1 MVTVTGI
8 APGAS
13 GVADGEAHTDAADRT
28 RNGSLRVAA
37 VFSDHM
43 VLQRETPIAVFGT
56 APAGERVV
64 ASLTDAQGVTVA
76 QTMAVAQT
84 VAAVQT
90 PNGADTPAPEASWLA
105 ILPSLPAG
113 GPYTMR
119 VSHETDRVDFTD
131 VMIGE
136 VWLAGGQSNMELELH
151 TSEHGA
157 EAIAAATDPLLRFY
171 NTPKAGRVDEAA
183 ESASGWNPAVAP
195 QVAGMSAVAYHFG
208 TRLRAQLGADVAVG
222 IIDCYIGG
230 TSITSWMSR
239 ATLVGSDA
247 GRPYVERYEAA
258 VAGKTEEQM
267 RAEADRWQ
275 TVFDQWNNDVAAMKE
290 AHPGITQP
298 QIDAEIGPCPW
309 PPPVTPFSER
319 RVSAPYEA
327 MVRRVAPYI
336 LRGFLWYQGEEDEAQ
351 CESYRELLGLL
362 IEEWRTLWN
371 LAGYEEPEVGY
382 QTDAAARALP
392 FIVVQL
398 PQWIDGQMAARGED
412 PLHWPVIRAAQLDAS
427 ETLDDVLL
435 VCTMDCGEFDNIH
448 PLDKATVGTWYQG
461 EEDEAQCE
469 SYRELLGLLIEEW
482 RTLWNLAGYEEPE
495 VGYQT
500 DAAARA
506 LPFIVVQLPQWIDG
520 QMAARGEDPLHWPV
534 IRAAQLDASETLDDV
549 LLVCT
554 MDCGEFDNIHPLDKA
569 TVGTRIAD
577 MALRGVYGRT
587 DVEAESPRVVG
598 VAPAAAGAL
607 DVTFTNAQGLHWRG
621 TTPDTLRAAA
631 GESGTRGAGESGF
644 EIAGADG
651 VYADAGARIMP
662 GDGERVTV
670 RVEAPQVDSPTAVRY
685 AWKSWGPAPLFN
697 GAELPALPYAG

>member
-13 GVADGEAHTDAADRT
+13 GVADGGERVSGAADRT

-43 VLQRETPIAVFGT
+43 VLQRETPVAVFGA
-56 APAGERVV
+56 APAGGRVV
-64 ASLTDAQGVTVA
+64 VDLMDDQGVTVA
-76 QTMAVAQT
+76 QTMAVAQAYGEHET
-84 VAAVQT
+84 E
-90 PNGADTPAPEASWLA
+90 APWLA
-105 ILPSLPAG
+105 ILPALPAS
-113 GPYTMR
+113 GPYTLR
-119 VSHETDRVDFTD
+119 VSHETNRLEFAD

-157 EAIAAATDPLLRFY
+157 EEIAAANDPLLRFY
-171 NTPKAGRVDEAA
+171 NTPKAGRIDESA
-183 ESASGWNPAVAP
+183 EAASGWEPALAP
-195 QVAGMSAVAYHFG
+195 QVAGMSAIAYHFG
-208 TRLRAQLGADVAVG
+208 ARLRAQLGADVAVG

-239 ATLVGSDA
+239 ATLIGSDA
-247 GRPYVERYEAA
+247 GRPYVERYESAI
-258 VAGKTEEQM
+258 AGKTEEQM
-267 RAEADRWQ
+267 RAEADEWQ
-275 TVFDQWNNDVAAMKE
+275 TVFDRWNNSVAAMKE

-327 MVRRVAPYI
+327 MVRRVAPYT

-371 LAGYEEPEVGY
+371 LGGYAEPTVGY
-382 QTDAAARALP
+382 QADAGADALP

-398 PQWIDGQMAARGED
+398 PQWIDGQVAARGED
-412 PLHWPVIRAAQLDAS
+412 PR
-427 ETLDDVLL
+427 
-435 VCTMDCGEFDNIH
+435 
-448 PLDKATVGTWYQG
+448 
-461 EEDEAQCE
+461 
-469 SYRELLGLLIEEW
+469 
-482 RTLWNLAGYEEPE
+482 
-495 VGYQT
+495 
-500 DAAARA
+500 
-506 LPFIVVQLPQWIDG
+506 
-520 QMAARGEDPLHWPV
+520 HWPV

-607 DVTFTNAQGLHWRG
+607 DVTFTNARGLHWRG
-621 TTPDTLRAAA
+621 TTPDTMRAAA
-631 GESGTRGAGESGF
+631 GENGARGAGESGF
-644 EIAGADG
+644 EVAGVDG
-651 VYADAGARIMP
+651 VYADAGARILP

>member
-1 MVTVTGI
+1 MS

-13 GVADGEAHTDAADRT
+13 GATGGGPLAGAADRT
-28 RNGSLRVAA
+28 HNGLLHVAA

-64 ASLTDAQGVTVA
+64 IDLTDAQGVTVA
-76 QTMAVAQT
+76 QTMATAQT
-84 VAAVQT
+84 GGEHET
-90 PNGADTPAPEASWLA
+90 EAPWLA
-105 ILPSLPAG
+105 ILPSLPAS

-119 VSHETDRVDFTD
+119 VSHETDRLDFTD

-157 EAIAAATDPLLRFY
+157 EAITAASDPLLRFY
-171 NTPKAGRVDEAA
+171 NTPKAGRIDEAA
-183 ESASGWNPAVAP
+183 ESASGWKPAVAP

-208 TRLRAQLGADVAVG
+208 ARLRAQFGADVAVG

-258 VAGKTEEQM
+258 IAGKTEEQM
-267 RAEADRWQ
+267 RAEAHHWQ

-327 MVRRVAPYI
+327 MVRRVAPYT

-382 QTDAAARALP
+382 QADADARALP

-398 PQWIDGQMAARGED
+398 PQWIDGQVAARGED
-412 PLHWPVIRAAQLDAS
+412 PRHWPVIRAAQLDAS

-448 PLDKATVGTWYQG
+448 PLDKT
-461 EEDEAQCE
+461 
-469 SYRELLGLLIEEW
+469 
-482 RTLWNLAGYEEPE
+482 
-495 VGYQT
+495 
-500 DAAARA
+500 
-506 LPFIVVQLPQWIDG
+506 
-520 QMAARGEDPLHWPV
+520 
-534 IRAAQLDASETLDDV
+534 
-549 LLVCT
+549 
-554 MDCGEFDNIHPLDKA
+554 

-577 MALRGVYGRT
+577 MALHGVYGRA

-598 VAPAAAGAL
+598 VAPAPGAL
-607 DVTFTNAQGLHWRG
+607 DVTFTNAQRLHWRG
-621 TTPDTLRAAA
+621 TTPDTMRAAA
-631 GESGTRGAGESGF
+631 GATGARAVGESGF
-644 EIAGADG
+644 EITGADG
-651 VYADAGARIMP
+651 VYVDAGAQILP

-697 GAELPALPYAG
+697 GAELPALPYVG

>member
-13 GVADGEAHTDAADRT
+13 GVADGGECTSGAADRT

-43 VLQRETPIAVFGT
+43 VLQRETPVAVFGA
-56 APAGERVV
+56 APAGGRVV
-64 ASLTDAQGVTVA
+64 VDLMDDQGVTVA
-76 QTMAVAQT
+76 QTMAVAQAYGEHET
-84 VAAVQT
+84 E
-90 PNGADTPAPEASWLA
+90 APWLA
-105 ILPSLPAG
+105 ILPALPAS
-113 GPYTMR
+113 GPYTLR
-119 VSHETDRVDFTD
+119 VSHETNRLEFAD

-151 TSEHGA
+151 TSEHGD
-157 EAIAAATDPLLRFY
+157 EAIAAADDPLLRFY
-171 NTPKAGRVDEAA
+171 NTPKAGRIDESA
-183 ESASGWNPAVAP
+183 EAASGWEPAVAP

-239 ATLVGSDA
+239 ATLIGSDA
-247 GRPYVERYEAA
+247 GRPYVERYESAI
-258 VAGKTEEQM
+258 AGKTEEQM
-267 RAEADRWQ
+267 RAEADEWQ
-275 TVFDQWNNDVAAMKE
+275 MVFDRWNNSVAAMKE
-290 AHPGITQP
+290 ANPGITQP

-327 MVRRVAPYI
+327 MVRRVAPYT

-371 LAGYEEPEVGY
+371 LAGYEEPAVGY
-382 QTDAAARALP
+382 QADAGAGALP

-398 PQWIDGQMAARGED
+398 PQWIDGQVAARGED
-412 PLHWPVIRAAQLDAS
+412 PR
-427 ETLDDVLL
+427 
-435 VCTMDCGEFDNIH
+435 
-448 PLDKATVGTWYQG
+448 
-461 EEDEAQCE
+461 
-469 SYRELLGLLIEEW
+469 
-482 RTLWNLAGYEEPE
+482 
-495 VGYQT
+495 
-500 DAAARA
+500 
-506 LPFIVVQLPQWIDG
+506 
-520 QMAARGEDPLHWPV
+520 HWPV

-607 DVTFTNAQGLHWRG
+607 DVTFTNARELHWRG
-621 TTPDTLRAAA
+621 TTPDTMRAAA
-631 GESGTRGAGESGF
+631 GATGARAVGESGF

-651 VYADAGARIMP
+651 VYVDAGARILP

-670 RVEAPQVDSPTAVRY
+670 RVEAPHVDSPTAVRY

-697 GAELPALPYAG
+697 GAELPALPYVG

>member
-13 GVADGEAHTDAADRT
+13 GVADGGECTSGAADRT

-43 VLQRETPIAVFGT
+43 VLQRETPVAVFGT
-56 APAGERVV
+56 APADGRVV
-64 ASLTDAQGVTVA
+64 VDLMDDQGVTVA
-76 QTMAVAQT
+76 QTMAVAQAYGEHET
-84 VAAVQT
+84 EV
-90 PNGADTPAPEASWLA
+90 PWLA
-105 ILPSLPAG
+105 ILPALPAS
-113 GPYTMR
+113 GPYTLR
-119 VSHETDRVDFTD
+119 VSHETNRLEFAD

-151 TSEHGA
+151 TSEHGD
-157 EAIAAATDPLLRFY
+157 EAIAAAADPLLRFY
-171 NTPKAGRVDEAA
+171 NTPKAGRIDESA
-183 ESASGWNPAVAP
+183 EAASGWEPALAP
-195 QVAGMSAVAYHFG
+195 QVAGMSAIAYHFG
-208 TRLRAQLGADVAVG
+208 VRLRAQLGADVAVG

-239 ATLVGSDA
+239 ATLIGSDA

-258 VAGKTEEQM
+258 IAGKTEEQM
-267 RAEADRWQ
+267 RAEADEWQ
-275 TVFDQWNNDVAAMKE
+275 TVFDQWNNNVAAMKE
-290 AHPGITQP
+290 AHPDITQP

-327 MVRRVAPYI
+327 MVRRVAPYT

-371 LAGYEEPEVGY
+371 LAGYAEPTVGY
-382 QTDAAARALP
+382 QADAGADALP

-398 PQWIDGQMAARGED
+398 PQWIDGQVAARGED
-412 PLHWPVIRAAQLDAS
+412 PRHWPVIRAAQLDAS
-427 ETLDDVLL
+427 ETLNDVLL

-448 PLDKATVGTWYQG
+448 PLDKT
-461 EEDEAQCE
+461 
-469 SYRELLGLLIEEW
+469 
-482 RTLWNLAGYEEPE
+482 
-495 VGYQT
+495 
-500 DAAARA
+500 
-506 LPFIVVQLPQWIDG
+506 
-520 QMAARGEDPLHWPV
+520 
-534 IRAAQLDASETLDDV
+534 
-549 LLVCT
+549 
-554 MDCGEFDNIHPLDKA
+554 

-577 MALRGVYGRT
+577 MALRGVYGRA

-598 VAPAAAGAL
+598 VAPAADRAL
-607 DVTFTNAQGLHWRG
+607 DVTFTNARGLHWRG
-621 TTPDTLRAAA
+621 TTPDTMRAAA
-631 GESGTRGAGESGF
+631 GATGARAVGESGF

-651 VYADAGARIMP
+651 VYVDAGAQILP

-697 GAELPALPYAG
+697 SAELPALPYAG

>member
-13 GVADGEAHTDAADRT
+13 GVADGGECTSGAADRT

-37 VFSDHM
+37 VLSDHM
-43 VLQRETPIAVFGT
+43 VLQRETPVAVFGT
-56 APAGERVV
+56 APADGRVV
-64 ASLTDAQGVTVA
+64 VDLMDDQSVTVA
-76 QTMAVAQT
+76 QTMAVAQAYGEHET
-84 VAAVQT
+84 EV
-90 PNGADTPAPEASWLA
+90 PWLA
-105 ILPSLPAG
+105 ILPALPAS
-113 GPYTMR
+113 GPYTLR
-119 VSHETDRVDFTD
+119 VSHETNRLEFAD

-151 TSEHGA
+151 TSEHGD
-157 EAIAAATDPLLRFY
+157 EAIAAAADPLLRFY
-171 NTPKAGRVDEAA
+171 NTPKAGRIDESA
-183 ESASGWNPAVAP
+183 EAASGWEPALAP
-195 QVAGMSAVAYHFG
+195 QVAGMSAIAYHFG
-208 TRLRAQLGADVAVG
+208 VRLRAQLGADVAVG

-239 ATLVGSDA
+239 ATLIGSDA

-258 VAGKTEEQM
+258 IAGKTVEQM
-267 RAEADRWQ
+267 RVEADEWQ
-275 TVFDQWNNDVAAMKE
+275 TVFDQWNNNVAAMKE

-309 PPPVTPFSER
+309 PPPITPFSER

-327 MVRRVAPYI
+327 MVRRVAPYT

-371 LAGYEEPEVGY
+371 LAGYEEPAVGY
-382 QTDAAARALP
+382 QADAGAGALP

-398 PQWIDGQMAARGED
+398 PQWIDGQVAARGED
-412 PLHWPVIRAAQLDAS
+412 QR
-427 ETLDDVLL
+427 
-435 VCTMDCGEFDNIH
+435 
-448 PLDKATVGTWYQG
+448 
-461 EEDEAQCE
+461 
-469 SYRELLGLLIEEW
+469 
-482 RTLWNLAGYEEPE
+482 
-495 VGYQT
+495 
-500 DAAARA
+500 
-506 LPFIVVQLPQWIDG
+506 
-520 QMAARGEDPLHWPV
+520 HWPV

-577 MALRGVYGRT
+577 MALRGVYGRA
-587 DVEAESPRVVG
+587 DVETESPRVAG
-598 VAPAAAGAL
+598 VTPAAGGAL
-607 DVTFTNAQGLHWRG
+607 DVTFTNARRLHWRG
-621 TTPDTLRAAA
+621 TTPDTMRAAA
-631 GESGTRGAGESGF
+631 GESGARGAGESGF
-644 EIAGADG
+644 EVAGVDG
-651 VYADAGARIMP
+651 VYVDAGARILP

>member
-1 MVTVTGI
+1 MVTLTGI

-13 GVADGEAHTDAADRT
+13 GVADGGECTSGAADRT

-43 VLQRETPIAVFGT
+43 VLQRETPVAVFGA
-56 APAGERVV
+56 APADGRVV
-64 ASLTDAQGVTVA
+64 VDLMDDQGVTVA
-76 QTMAVAQT
+76 QTMAVAQAYGEHET
-84 VAAVQT
+84 E
-90 PNGADTPAPEASWLA
+90 APWLA
-105 ILPSLPAG
+105 ILPALPAS
-113 GPYTMR
+113 GPYTLR
-119 VSHETDRVDFTD
+119 VSHETNRLEFAD

-151 TSEHGA
+151 TSEHGD
-157 EAIAAATDPLLRFY
+157 EAIAAADDPLLRFY
-171 NTPKAGRVDEAA
+171 NTPKAGRIDESA
-183 ESASGWNPAVAP
+183 EAASGWEPALAP
-195 QVAGMSAVAYHFG
+195 QVAGMSAIAYYFG
-208 TRLRAQLGADVAVG
+208 ARLRAQLGADVAVG

-239 ATLVGSDA
+239 ATLIGSDA

-258 VAGKTEEQM
+258 IAGKTEEQM
-267 RAEADRWQ
+267 RAEADEWQ
-275 TVFDQWNNDVAAMKE
+275 TVFDQWNNNVAAMKE
-290 AHPGITQP
+290 AHPDITQP

-327 MVRRVAPYI
+327 MVRRVAPYT

-371 LAGYEEPEVGY
+371 LGGYAEPTVGY
-382 QTDAAARALP
+382 QADAGADALP

-398 PQWIDGQMAARGED
+398 PQWIDGQVAARGED
-412 PLHWPVIRAAQLDAS
+412 PRHWPVIRAAQLDAS
-427 ETLDDVLL
+427 ETLNDVLL

-448 PLDKATVGTWYQG
+448 PLDKT
-461 EEDEAQCE
+461 
-469 SYRELLGLLIEEW
+469 
-482 RTLWNLAGYEEPE
+482 
-495 VGYQT
+495 
-500 DAAARA
+500 
-506 LPFIVVQLPQWIDG
+506 
-520 QMAARGEDPLHWPV
+520 
-534 IRAAQLDASETLDDV
+534 
-549 LLVCT
+549 
-554 MDCGEFDNIHPLDKA
+554 

-577 MALRGVYGRT
+577 MALRGVYGRA
-587 DVEAESPRVVG
+587 DVEAESPRVAG
-598 VAPAAAGAL
+598 VTPAPGAL

-621 TTPDTLRAAA
+621 TTPDTMRAAA
-631 GESGTRGAGESGF
+631 GATGARAVGESGF

-651 VYADAGARIMP
+651 VYVDAGAQILP

-697 GAELPALPYAG
+697 GADLPALPYAG

>member
-13 GVADGEAHTDAADRT
+13 GVADGGECTSGAADRT

-43 VLQRETPIAVFGT
+43 VLQRETPVAVFGA
-56 APAGERVV
+56 APAGGRVV
-64 ASLTDAQGVTVA
+64 VDLMDDQGVTVA
-76 QTMAVAQT
+76 QTMAVAQAYGEHET
-84 VAAVQT
+84 E
-90 PNGADTPAPEASWLA
+90 APWLA
-105 ILPSLPAG
+105 ILPALPAS
-113 GPYTMR
+113 GPYTLR
-119 VSHETDRVDFTD
+119 VSHETNRLEFAD

-151 TSEHGA
+151 TSEHSD
-157 EAIAAATDPLLRFY
+157 EAIAAADDPLLRFY
-171 NTPKAGRVDEAA
+171 NTPKAGRIDESA
-183 ESASGWNPAVAP
+183 EAASGWEPALAP
-195 QVAGMSAVAYHFG
+195 QVAGMSAIAYHFG
-208 TRLRAQLGADVAVG
+208 ARLRAQLGADVAVG

-239 ATLVGSDA
+239 ATLIGSDA

-258 VAGKTEEQM
+258 IAGKTEEQM
-267 RAEADRWQ
+267 RAEADEWQ
-275 TVFDQWNNDVAAMKE
+275 TVFDQWNNNVAAMKE
-290 AHPGITQP
+290 AHPDITQP

-327 MVRRVAPYI
+327 MVRRVAPYT

-371 LAGYEEPEVGY
+371 LAGYAEPTVGY
-382 QTDAAARALP
+382 QADAGADALP

-398 PQWIDGQMAARGED
+398 PQWIDRQVAARGED
-412 PLHWPVIRAAQLDAS
+412 PRHWPVIRAAQLDAS
-427 ETLDDVLL
+427 ETIDDVLL

-448 PLDKATVGTWYQG
+448 PLDKT
-461 EEDEAQCE
+461 
-469 SYRELLGLLIEEW
+469 
-482 RTLWNLAGYEEPE
+482 
-495 VGYQT
+495 
-500 DAAARA
+500 
-506 LPFIVVQLPQWIDG
+506 
-520 QMAARGEDPLHWPV
+520 
-534 IRAAQLDASETLDDV
+534 
-549 LLVCT
+549 
-554 MDCGEFDNIHPLDKA
+554 

-577 MALRGVYGRT
+577 MALRGVYGRA
-587 DVEAESPRVVG
+587 DVEAESPRVASVTP
-598 VAPAAAGAL
+598 APGAL

-621 TTPDTLRAAA
+621 TTPDTMRAAA
-631 GESGTRGAGESGF
+631 GASGARGAGESGF
-644 EIAGADG
+644 EVAGVDG
-651 VYADAGARIMP
+651 VYVDAGARILP

>member
-13 GVADGEAHTDAADRT
+13 GVADGGECTSGAADRT

-43 VLQRETPIAVFGT
+43 VLQRETPVAVFGA
-56 APAGERVV
+56 APADGRVV
-64 ASLTDAQGVTVA
+64 VDLMDDQGVTVA
-76 QTMAVAQT
+76 QTMAVAQAYGEHET
-84 VAAVQT
+84 E
-90 PNGADTPAPEASWLA
+90 APWLA
-105 ILPSLPAG
+105 ILPALPAS
-113 GPYTMR
+113 GPYTLR
-119 VSHETDRVDFTD
+119 VSHETNRLEFAD

-151 TSEHGA
+151 TSEHGD
-157 EAIAAATDPLLRFY
+157 EAIAAADDPLLRFY
-171 NTPKAGRVDEAA
+171 NTPKAGRIDESA
-183 ESASGWNPAVAP
+183 EAASGWEPALAP
-195 QVAGMSAVAYHFG
+195 QVAGMSAIAYHFG
-208 TRLRAQLGADVAVG
+208 ARLRAQLGADVAVG

-239 ATLVGSDA
+239 ATLIGSDA

-258 VAGKTEEQM
+258 IAGKTEEQM
-267 RAEADRWQ
+267 RAEADEWQ
-275 TVFDQWNNDVAAMKE
+275 TVFDRWNNSVAAMKE

-298 QIDAEIGPCPW
+298 QIDVEIGPCPW

-327 MVRRVAPYI
+327 MVRRVAPYT

-371 LAGYEEPEVGY
+371 LGGYAEPTVGY
-382 QTDAAARALP
+382 QADAGADALP

-398 PQWIDGQMAARGED
+398 PQWIDGQVAARGED
-412 PLHWPVIRAAQLDAS
+412 PRHWPVIRAAQLDAS

-448 PLDKATVGTWYQG
+448 PLDKT
-461 EEDEAQCE
+461 
-469 SYRELLGLLIEEW
+469 
-482 RTLWNLAGYEEPE
+482 
-495 VGYQT
+495 
-500 DAAARA
+500 
-506 LPFIVVQLPQWIDG
+506 
-520 QMAARGEDPLHWPV
+520 
-534 IRAAQLDASETLDDV
+534 
-549 LLVCT
+549 
-554 MDCGEFDNIHPLDKA
+554 

-577 MALRGVYGRT
+577 MALRGVYGRA
-587 DVEAESPRVVG
+587 DVEAESPRVAG
-598 VAPAAAGAL
+598 VTPAPGAL

-621 TTPDTLRAAA
+621 TTPDTMRAAA
-631 GESGTRGAGESGF
+631 GATGARAVGESGF

-651 VYADAGARIMP
+651 VYVDAGAQILP

-697 GAELPALPYAG
+697 GADLPALPYAG

>member
-13 GVADGEAHTDAADRT
+13 GVADGGECTSGAADRT

-43 VLQRETPIAVFGT
+43 VLQRETPVAVFGA
-56 APAGERVV
+56 APAGGRVV
-64 ASLTDAQGVTVA
+64 VDLMDDQGVTVA
-76 QTMAVAQT
+76 QTMAVAQAYGEHET
-84 VAAVQT
+84 E
-90 PNGADTPAPEASWLA
+90 APWLA
-105 ILPSLPAG
+105 ILPALPAS
-113 GPYTMR
+113 GPYTLR
-119 VSHETDRVDFTD
+119 VSHETNRLEFAD

-151 TSEHGA
+151 TSEHGD
-157 EAIAAATDPLLRFY
+157 EAIAAADDPLLRFY
-171 NTPKAGRVDEAA
+171 NTPKAGRIDESA
-183 ESASGWNPAVAP
+183 EAASGWEPALAP
-195 QVAGMSAVAYHFG
+195 QVAGMSAIAYHFG
-208 TRLRAQLGADVAVG
+208 ARLRAQLGADVAVG

-239 ATLVGSDA
+239 ATLIGSDA

-258 VAGKTEEQM
+258 IAGKTEEQM
-267 RAEADRWQ
+267 RAEADEWQ
-275 TVFDQWNNDVAAMKE
+275 TVFDQWNNNVAAMKE
-290 AHPGITQP
+290 AHPDITQP

-327 MVRRVAPYI
+327 MVRRVAPYT

-371 LAGYEEPEVGY
+371 LGGYAEPTVGY
-382 QTDAAARALP
+382 QADAGADALP

-398 PQWIDGQMAARGED
+398 PQWIDGQVAARGED
-412 PLHWPVIRAAQLDAS
+412 PRHWPVIRAAQLDAS
-427 ETLDDVLL
+427 ETLNDVLL

-448 PLDKATVGTWYQG
+448 PLDKT
-461 EEDEAQCE
+461 
-469 SYRELLGLLIEEW
+469 
-482 RTLWNLAGYEEPE
+482 
-495 VGYQT
+495 
-500 DAAARA
+500 
-506 LPFIVVQLPQWIDG
+506 
-520 QMAARGEDPLHWPV
+520 
-534 IRAAQLDASETLDDV
+534 
-549 LLVCT
+549 
-554 MDCGEFDNIHPLDKA
+554 

-577 MALRGVYGRT
+577 MALRGVYGRA
-587 DVEAESPRVVG
+587 DVEAESPRVAG
-598 VAPAAAGAL
+598 VTPAPGAL

-621 TTPDTLRAAA
+621 TTPDTMRAAA
-631 GESGTRGAGESGF
+631 GATGARAVGESGF

-651 VYADAGARIMP
+651 VYVDAGAQILP

-697 GAELPALPYAG
+697 GADLPALPYAG

>member
-13 GVADGEAHTDAADRT
+13 GVADGGECTSGAADRT

-43 VLQRETPIAVFGT
+43 VLQRETPVAVFGT
-56 APAGERVV
+56 APAGGRVV
-64 ASLTDAQGVTVA
+64 VDLMDDQGVTVA
-76 QTMAVAQT
+76 QTMAVAQAYGEHET
-84 VAAVQT
+84 E
-90 PNGADTPAPEASWLA
+90 APWLA
-105 ILPSLPAG
+105 ILPALPAS
-113 GPYTMR
+113 GPYTLR
-119 VSHETDRVDFTD
+119 VSHETNRLEFAD

-151 TSEHGA
+151 TSEHGD
-157 EAIAAATDPLLRFY
+157 EAIAAADDPLLRFY
-171 NTPKAGRVDEAA
+171 NTPKAGRIDESA
-183 ESASGWNPAVAP
+183 EAASGWEPALAP
-195 QVAGMSAVAYHFG
+195 QVADMSAIAYHFG
-208 TRLRAQLGADVAVG
+208 VRLRAQLGADVAVG

-239 ATLVGSDA
+239 ATLIGSDA

-258 VAGKTEEQM
+258 IAGKTVEQI
-267 RAEADRWQ
+267 RVEADEWQ
-275 TVFDQWNNDVAAMKE
+275 TVFDRWNNSVAAMKE

-327 MVRRVAPYI
+327 MVRRVAPYT

-371 LAGYEEPEVGY
+371 LGGYAEPTVGY
-382 QTDAAARALP
+382 QADAGADALP

-398 PQWIDGQMAARGED
+398 PQWIDGQVDARGED
-412 PLHWPVIRAAQLDAS
+412 PRHWPVIRAAQLDAS

-448 PLDKATVGTWYQG
+448 PLDKT
-461 EEDEAQCE
+461 
-469 SYRELLGLLIEEW
+469 
-482 RTLWNLAGYEEPE
+482 
-495 VGYQT
+495 
-500 DAAARA
+500 
-506 LPFIVVQLPQWIDG
+506 
-520 QMAARGEDPLHWPV
+520 
-534 IRAAQLDASETLDDV
+534 
-549 LLVCT
+549 
-554 MDCGEFDNIHPLDKA
+554 

-577 MALRGVYGRT
+577 MALHGVYGRA
-587 DVEAESPRVVG
+587 DIEAASPRVVG
-598 VAPAAAGAL
+598 VAPATGGAL
-607 DVTFTNAQGLHWRG
+607 DVTFTNARGLHWRG
-621 TTPDTLRAAA
+621 TTPDTMRAAA
-631 GESGTRGAGESGF
+631 GESGARGAGKSGF
-644 EIAGADG
+644 EVAGVDG
-651 VYADAGARIMP
+651 VYVDAGARILP

>member
-1 MVTVTGI
+1 MVTLTGI

-13 GVADGEAHTDAADRT
+13 GVADGGECTSGAADRT

-43 VLQRETPIAVFGT
+43 VLQRETPVAVFGA
-56 APAGERVV
+56 APADGRVV
-64 ASLTDAQGVTVA
+64 VDLMDDQGVTVA
-76 QTMAVAQT
+76 QTMAVAQAYGEHET
-84 VAAVQT
+84 E
-90 PNGADTPAPEASWLA
+90 APWLA
-105 ILPSLPAG
+105 ILPALPAS
-113 GPYTMR
+113 GPYTLR
-119 VSHETDRVDFTD
+119 VSHETNRLEFAD

-157 EAIAAATDPLLRFY
+157 EEITAADDPLLRFY
-171 NTPKAGRVDEAA
+171 NTPKAGRIDESA
-183 ESASGWNPAVAP
+183 EAASGWEPALAP
-195 QVAGMSAVAYHFG
+195 QVAGMSAIAYHFG
-208 TRLRAQLGADVAVG
+208 ARLRAQLGADVAVG

-239 ATLVGSDA
+239 ATLIGSDA

-258 VAGKTEEQM
+258 IAGKTEEQM
-267 RAEADRWQ
+267 RAEADEWQ
-275 TVFDQWNNDVAAMKE
+275 TVFDQWNNNVAAMKE
-290 AHPGITQP
+290 AHPDITQP

-327 MVRRVAPYI
+327 MVRRVAPYT

-371 LAGYEEPEVGY
+371 LGGYAEPTVGY
-382 QTDAAARALP
+382 QADAGADALP

-398 PQWIDGQMAARGED
+398 PQWIDGQVAARGED
-412 PLHWPVIRAAQLDAS
+412 PRHWPVIRAAQLDAS
-427 ETLDDVLL
+427 ETLNDVLL

-448 PLDKATVGTWYQG
+448 PLDKT
-461 EEDEAQCE
+461 
-469 SYRELLGLLIEEW
+469 
-482 RTLWNLAGYEEPE
+482 
-495 VGYQT
+495 
-500 DAAARA
+500 
-506 LPFIVVQLPQWIDG
+506 
-520 QMAARGEDPLHWPV
+520 
-534 IRAAQLDASETLDDV
+534 
-549 LLVCT
+549 
-554 MDCGEFDNIHPLDKA
+554 

-577 MALRGVYGRT
+577 MALRGVYGRA
-587 DVEAESPRVVG
+587 DVEAESPRVAG
-598 VAPAAAGAL
+598 VTPAPGAL

-621 TTPDTLRAAA
+621 TTPDTMRAAA
-631 GESGTRGAGESGF
+631 GATGARAVGESGF

-651 VYADAGARIMP
+651 VYVDAGAQILP

-670 RVEAPQVDSPTAVRY
+670 RVEAPQVGSPTAVRY

>member
-13 GVADGEAHTDAADRT
+13 GVADGGECTSGAADRT

-43 VLQRETPIAVFGT
+43 VLQRETPVAVFGA
-56 APAGERVV
+56 APAGGRVV
-64 ASLTDAQGVTVA
+64 VDLMDDQGVTVA
-76 QTMAVAQT
+76 QTMAVAQAYGEHET
-84 VAAVQT
+84 E
-90 PNGADTPAPEASWLA
+90 APWLA
-105 ILPSLPAG
+105 ILPALPAS
-113 GPYTMR
+113 GPYTLR
-119 VSHETDRVDFTD
+119 VSHETNRLEFAD

-151 TSEHGA
+151 TSEHSD
-157 EAIAAATDPLLRFY
+157 EAIAAADDPLLRFY
-171 NTPKAGRVDEAA
+171 NTPKAGRIDESA
-183 ESASGWNPAVAP
+183 EAASGWEPALAP
-195 QVAGMSAVAYHFG
+195 QVAGMSAIAYHFG
-208 TRLRAQLGADVAVG
+208 ARLRAQLGADVAVG

-239 ATLVGSDA
+239 ATLIGSDA

-258 VAGKTEEQM
+258 IAGKTEEQM
-267 RAEADRWQ
+267 RAEADEWQ
-275 TVFDQWNNDVAAMKE
+275 TVFDQWNNNVAAMKE

-327 MVRRVAPYI
+327 MVRRVAPYT

-371 LAGYEEPEVGY
+371 LGGYAEPTVGY
-382 QTDAAARALP
+382 QADAGADALP

-398 PQWIDGQMAARGED
+398 PQWIDGQVAARGED
-412 PLHWPVIRAAQLDAS
+412 PRHWPVIRAAQLDAS
-427 ETLDDVLL
+427 ETLNDVLL

-448 PLDKATVGTWYQG
+448 PLDKT
-461 EEDEAQCE
+461 
-469 SYRELLGLLIEEW
+469 
-482 RTLWNLAGYEEPE
+482 
-495 VGYQT
+495 
-500 DAAARA
+500 
-506 LPFIVVQLPQWIDG
+506 
-520 QMAARGEDPLHWPV
+520 
-534 IRAAQLDASETLDDV
+534 
-549 LLVCT
+549 
-554 MDCGEFDNIHPLDKA
+554 

-577 MALRGVYGRT
+577 MALRGVYGRA
-587 DVEAESPRVVG
+587 DVEAESPRVAG
-598 VAPAAAGAL
+598 VTPAPGAL

-621 TTPDTLRAAA
+621 TTPDTMRAAA
-631 GESGTRGAGESGF
+631 GATGARAVGESGF

-651 VYADAGARIMP
+651 VYVDAGAQILP

-670 RVEAPQVDSPTAVRY
+670 RVEEPQVDSPTAVRY

>member
-13 GVADGEAHTDAADRT
+13 GVADGGECTSGAADRT

-43 VLQRETPIAVFGT
+43 VLQRETPVAVFGA
-56 APAGERVV
+56 APAGGRVV
-64 ASLTDAQGVTVA
+64 VDLMDDQGVTVA
-76 QTMAVAQT
+76 QTMAVAQAYGEHET
-84 VAAVQT
+84 E
-90 PNGADTPAPEASWLA
+90 APWLA
-105 ILPSLPAG
+105 ILPALPAS
-113 GPYTMR
+113 GPYTLR
-119 VSHETDRVDFTD
+119 VSHETNRLEFAD

-151 TSEHGA
+151 TSEHGD
-157 EAIAAATDPLLRFY
+157 EAIAAADDPLLRFY

-183 ESASGWNPAVAP
+183 EAASGWQVAVAP
-195 QVAGMSAVAYHFG
+195 QVAGMSAVAYYFG
-208 TRLRAQLGADVAVG
+208 ARLRAQLGADVAVG

-239 ATLVGSDA
+239 ATLIGSDA

-258 VAGKTEEQM
+258 IAGKTEEQM
-267 RAEADRWQ
+267 RAEADEWQ
-275 TVFDQWNNDVAAMKE
+275 TVFDRWNNNVAAMKE

-327 MVRRVAPYI
+327 MVRRVTPYT

-371 LAGYEEPEVGY
+371 LAGYEEPAVGY
-382 QTDAAARALP
+382 QADTGAGALP

-398 PQWIDGQMAARGED
+398 PQWIDGQVAARGED
-412 PLHWPVIRAAQLDAS
+412 PR
-427 ETLDDVLL
+427 
-435 VCTMDCGEFDNIH
+435 
-448 PLDKATVGTWYQG
+448 
-461 EEDEAQCE
+461 
-469 SYRELLGLLIEEW
+469 
-482 RTLWNLAGYEEPE
+482 
-495 VGYQT
+495 
-500 DAAARA
+500 
-506 LPFIVVQLPQWIDG
+506 
-520 QMAARGEDPLHWPV
+520 HWPV

-577 MALRGVYGRT
+577 MALRGVYGRA
-587 DVEAESPRVVG
+587 DVEAESPRVAG
-598 VAPAAAGAL
+598 VTPAPGAL

-621 TTPDTLRAAA
+621 TTPDTMRAAA
-631 GESGTRGAGESGF
+631 GATGARAVGESGF

-651 VYADAGARIMP
+651 VYVDAGAQILP

>member
-1 MVTVTGI
+1 
-8 APGAS
+8 
-13 GVADGEAHTDAADRT
+13 
-28 RNGSLRVAA
+28 
-37 VFSDHM
+37 
-43 VLQRETPIAVFGT
+43 
-56 APAGERVV
+56 
-64 ASLTDAQGVTVA
+64 
-76 QTMAVAQT
+76 
-84 VAAVQT
+84 
-90 PNGADTPAPEASWLA
+90 
-105 ILPSLPAG
+105 
-113 GPYTMR
+113 
-119 VSHETDRVDFTD
+119 
-131 VMIGE
+131 
-136 VWLAGGQSNMELELH
+136 
-151 TSEHGA
+151 
-157 EAIAAATDPLLRFY
+157 
-171 NTPKAGRVDEAA
+171 
-183 ESASGWNPAVAP
+183 
-195 QVAGMSAVAYHFG
+195 MSAVAYYFG
-208 TRLRAQLGADVAVG
+208 ARLRAQLGADVAVG

-239 ATLVGSDA
+239 ATLIGSDA

-258 VAGKTEEQM
+258 IAGKTEEQM
-267 RAEADRWQ
+267 RAEADEWQ
-275 TVFDQWNNDVAAMKE
+275 TVFDRWNNNVAAMKE

-327 MVRRVAPYI
+327 MVRRVAPYT

-371 LAGYEEPEVGY
+371 LAGYEEPAVGY
-382 QTDAAARALP
+382 QADAGAGALP

-398 PQWIDGQMAARGED
+398 PQWIDGQVAARGED
-412 PLHWPVIRAAQLDAS
+412 PRHWPVIREAQLDA
-427 ETLDDVLL
+427 
-435 VCTMDCGEFDNIH
+435 N
-448 PLDKATVGTWYQG
+448 
-461 EEDEAQCE
+461 
-469 SYRELLGLLIEEW
+469 
-482 RTLWNLAGYEEPE
+482 
-495 VGYQT
+495 
-500 DAAARA
+500 
-506 LPFIVVQLPQWIDG
+506 
-520 QMAARGEDPLHWPV
+520 
-534 IRAAQLDASETLDDV
+534 ETLDDV

-607 DVTFTNAQGLHWRG
+607 DVTFTNARGLHWRG
-621 TTPDTLRAAA
+621 TTPDTMRAAA
-631 GESGTRGAGESGF
+631 GATGARGAGESGF

>member
-13 GVADGEAHTDAADRT
+13 GVADGGECTSGAADRT

-43 VLQRETPIAVFGT
+43 VLQRETPVAVFGA
-56 APAGERVV
+56 APADGRVV
-64 ASLTDAQGVTVA
+64 VDLMDDQGVTVA
-76 QTMAVAQT
+76 QTMAVAQAYGEHET
-84 VAAVQT
+84 E
-90 PNGADTPAPEASWLA
+90 APWLA
-105 ILPSLPAG
+105 ILPALPAS
-113 GPYTMR
+113 GPYTLR
-119 VSHETDRVDFTD
+119 VSHETNRLEFAD

-157 EAIAAATDPLLRFY
+157 EEITAADDPLLRFY
-171 NTPKAGRVDEAA
+171 NTPKAGRIDESA
-183 ESASGWNPAVAP
+183 EAASGWEPALAP
-195 QVAGMSAVAYHFG
+195 QVAGMSAIAYHFG
-208 TRLRAQLGADVAVG
+208 ARLRAQLGADVAVG

-239 ATLVGSDA
+239 ATLIGSDA

-258 VAGKTEEQM
+258 IAGKTEEQM
-267 RAEADRWQ
+267 RAEADEWQ
-275 TVFDQWNNDVAAMKE
+275 TVFDRWNNSVAAMKE

-298 QIDAEIGPCPW
+298 QIDVEIGPCPW

-327 MVRRVAPYI
+327 MVRRVAPYT

-371 LAGYEEPEVGY
+371 LGGYAEPTVGY
-382 QTDAAARALP
+382 QADAGADALP

-398 PQWIDGQMAARGED
+398 PQWIDGQVAARGED
-412 PLHWPVIRAAQLDAS
+412 PRHWPVIRAAQLDAS
-427 ETLDDVLL
+427 ETLNDVLL

-448 PLDKATVGTWYQG
+448 PLDKT
-461 EEDEAQCE
+461 
-469 SYRELLGLLIEEW
+469 
-482 RTLWNLAGYEEPE
+482 
-495 VGYQT
+495 
-500 DAAARA
+500 
-506 LPFIVVQLPQWIDG
+506 
-520 QMAARGEDPLHWPV
+520 
-534 IRAAQLDASETLDDV
+534 
-549 LLVCT
+549 
-554 MDCGEFDNIHPLDKA
+554 

-577 MALRGVYGRT
+577 MALRGVYGRA
-587 DVEAESPRVVG
+587 DVEAESPRVAG
-598 VAPAAAGAL
+598 VTPAPGAL

-621 TTPDTLRAAA
+621 TTPDTMRAAA
-631 GESGTRGAGESGF
+631 GATGARAVGESGF

-651 VYADAGARIMP
+651 VYVDAGAQILP

-670 RVEAPQVDSPTAVRY
+670 RVEAPQVGSPTAVRY

>member
-13 GVADGEAHTDAADRT
+13 GVADGGECTSGAADRT

-43 VLQRETPIAVFGT
+43 VLQRETPVAVFGA
-56 APAGERVV
+56 APAGGRVV
-64 ASLTDAQGVTVA
+64 VDLMDDQGVTVA
-76 QTMAVAQT
+76 QTMAVAQAYGEHET
-84 VAAVQT
+84 E
-90 PNGADTPAPEASWLA
+90 APWLA
-105 ILPSLPAG
+105 ILPALPAS
-113 GPYTMR
+113 GPYTLR
-119 VSHETDRVDFTD
+119 VSHETNRLEFAD

-157 EAIAAATDPLLRFY
+157 EEITAADDPLLRFY
-171 NTPKAGRVDEAA
+171 NTPKAGRIDESA
-183 ESASGWNPAVAP
+183 EAASGWEPALAP
-195 QVAGMSAVAYHFG
+195 QVAGMSAIAYHFG
-208 TRLRAQLGADVAVG
+208 ARLRAQLGADVAVG

-239 ATLVGSDA
+239 ATLIGSDA

-258 VAGKTEEQM
+258 IAGKTEEQM
-267 RAEADRWQ
+267 RAEADEWQ
-275 TVFDQWNNDVAAMKE
+275 TVFDRWNNSVAAMKE

-298 QIDAEIGPCPW
+298 QIDVEIGPCPW

-327 MVRRVAPYI
+327 MVRRVAPYT

-371 LAGYEEPEVGY
+371 LGGYAEPTVGY
-382 QTDAAARALP
+382 QADAGADALP

-398 PQWIDGQMAARGED
+398 PQWIDGQVAARGED
-412 PLHWPVIRAAQLDAS
+412 PRHWPVIRAAQLDAS

-448 PLDKATVGTWYQG
+448 PLDKT
-461 EEDEAQCE
+461 
-469 SYRELLGLLIEEW
+469 
-482 RTLWNLAGYEEPE
+482 
-495 VGYQT
+495 
-500 DAAARA
+500 
-506 LPFIVVQLPQWIDG
+506 
-520 QMAARGEDPLHWPV
+520 
-534 IRAAQLDASETLDDV
+534 
-549 LLVCT
+549 
-554 MDCGEFDNIHPLDKA
+554 

-577 MALRGVYGRT
+577 MALRGVYGRA
-587 DVEAESPRVVG
+587 DVEAESPRVAG
-598 VAPAAAGAL
+598 VTPAPGAL

-621 TTPDTLRAAA
+621 TTPDTMRAAA
-631 GESGTRGAGESGF
+631 GATGARAVGESGF

-651 VYADAGARIMP
+651 VYVDAGAQILP

-670 RVEAPQVDSPTAVRY
+670 RVEAPQVGSPTAVRY

>member
-13 GVADGEAHTDAADRT
+13 GVADGGECTSGAADRT

-43 VLQRETPIAVFGT
+43 VLQRETPVAVFGA
-56 APAGERVV
+56 APAGGRVV
-64 ASLTDAQGVTVA
+64 VDLMDDQGVTVA
-76 QTMAVAQT
+76 QTMAVTQAYGEHET
-84 VAAVQT
+84 E
-90 PNGADTPAPEASWLA
+90 APWLA
-105 ILPSLPAG
+105 ILPALPAS
-113 GPYTMR
+113 GPYTLR
-119 VSHETDRVDFTD
+119 VSHETNRLEFAD

-151 TSEHGA
+151 TSEHGD
-157 EAIAAATDPLLRFY
+157 EAIAAADDPLLRFY
-171 NTPKAGRVDEAA
+171 NTPKAGRIDESA
-183 ESASGWNPAVAP
+183 EAASGWEPALAP
-195 QVAGMSAVAYHFG
+195 QVAGMSAIAYHFG
-208 TRLRAQLGADVAVG
+208 ARLRAQLGVDVAVG

-239 ATLVGSDA
+239 ATLIGSDA

-258 VAGKTEEQM
+258 IAGKTEEQM
-267 RAEADRWQ
+267 RAEADEWQ
-275 TVFDQWNNDVAAMKE
+275 TVFGRWNNSVAAMKE
-290 AHPGITQP
+290 AHPDITQP

-327 MVRRVAPYI
+327 MVRRVAPYT

-371 LAGYEEPEVGY
+371 LGGYAEPTVGY
-382 QTDAAARALP
+382 QADAGAAALP

-398 PQWIDGQMAARGED
+398 PQWIDGQVAARGED
-412 PLHWPVIRAAQLDAS
+412 PR
-427 ETLDDVLL
+427 
-435 VCTMDCGEFDNIH
+435 
-448 PLDKATVGTWYQG
+448 
-461 EEDEAQCE
+461 
-469 SYRELLGLLIEEW
+469 
-482 RTLWNLAGYEEPE
+482 
-495 VGYQT
+495 
-500 DAAARA
+500 
-506 LPFIVVQLPQWIDG
+506 
-520 QMAARGEDPLHWPV
+520 HWPV

-587 DVEAESPRVVG
+587 DVEAESPRVAG
-598 VAPAAAGAL
+598 VTPAPGAL

-621 TTPDTLRAAA
+621 TTPDTMRAA
-631 GESGTRGAGESGF
+631 GGATGARAVGESGF

>member
-13 GVADGEAHTDAADRT
+13 GVADGGERVSGAADRT

-43 VLQRETPIAVFGT
+43 VLQRETPVAVFGA
-56 APAGERVV
+56 APAGGRVV
-64 ASLTDAQGVTVA
+64 VDLMDDQGVTVA
-76 QTMAVAQT
+76 QTMAVAQAYGEHET
-84 VAAVQT
+84 E
-90 PNGADTPAPEASWLA
+90 APWLA
-105 ILPSLPAG
+105 ILPALPAS
-113 GPYTMR
+113 GPYTLR
-119 VSHETDRVDFTD
+119 VSHETNRLEFAD

-151 TSEHGA
+151 TSEHGD
-157 EAIAAATDPLLRFY
+157 EAIATVDDPLLRFY
-171 NTPKAGRVDEAA
+171 NTPKAGRIDESA
-183 ESASGWNPAVAP
+183 EAASGWQTAIAP

-208 TRLRAQLGADVAVG
+208 ARLRAQLGPDVAVG

-239 ATLVGSDA
+239 ATLIGSDA
-247 GRPYVERYEAA
+247 GRPYVERYESAI
-258 VAGKTEEQM
+258 AGKTEEQM
-267 RAEADRWQ
+267 RAEADEWQ
-275 TVFDQWNNDVAAMKE
+275 TVFDRWNNNVAAMKE

-327 MVRRVAPYI
+327 MVRRVAPYT

-371 LAGYEEPEVGY
+371 LAGYEEPAVGY
-382 QTDAAARALP
+382 QADAGAGALP

-398 PQWIDGQMAARGED
+398 PQWIDGQVAARGED
-412 PLHWPVIRAAQLDAS
+412 PR
-427 ETLDDVLL
+427 
-435 VCTMDCGEFDNIH
+435 
-448 PLDKATVGTWYQG
+448 
-461 EEDEAQCE
+461 
-469 SYRELLGLLIEEW
+469 
-482 RTLWNLAGYEEPE
+482 
-495 VGYQT
+495 
-500 DAAARA
+500 
-506 LPFIVVQLPQWIDG
+506 
-520 QMAARGEDPLHWPV
+520 HWPV

-577 MALRGVYGRT
+577 MALRGVYGRA
-587 DVEAESPRVVG
+587 DVEAESPRVAG
-598 VAPAAAGAL
+598 VTPAPGAL

-621 TTPDTLRAAA
+621 TTPDTMRAAA
-631 GESGTRGAGESGF
+631 GESGARGAGESGF
-644 EIAGADG
+644 EVAGVDG
-651 VYADAGARIMP
+651 VYVDAGARILP

>member
-1 MVTVTGI
+1 MS

-13 GVADGEAHTDAADRT
+13 GVTGGGPLAGAADRT

-64 ASLTDAQGVTVA
+64 IDLTDAQGVTVA
-76 QTMAVAQT
+76 QTMATAQT
-84 VAAVQT
+84 GGEHET
-90 PNGADTPAPEASWLA
+90 EAPWLA
-105 ILPSLPAG
+105 ILPSLPAS

-119 VSHETDRVDFTD
+119 VSHETDRLDFTD

-157 EAIAAATDPLLRFY
+157 EAITAASDPLLRFY
-171 NTPKAGRVDEAA
+171 NTPKAGRIDEAA
-183 ESASGWNPAVAP
+183 ESASGWKPAVAP

-208 TRLRAQLGADVAVG
+208 ARLRAQFGADVAVG

-258 VAGKTEEQM
+258 IAGKTEEQM
-267 RAEADRWQ
+267 RAEAHHWQ

-327 MVRRVAPYI
+327 MVRRVAPYT

-382 QTDAAARALP
+382 QADADARALP

-398 PQWIDGQMAARGED
+398 PQWIDGQVAARGED
-412 PLHWPVIRAAQLDAS
+412 PR
-427 ETLDDVLL
+427 
-435 VCTMDCGEFDNIH
+435 
-448 PLDKATVGTWYQG
+448 
-461 EEDEAQCE
+461 
-469 SYRELLGLLIEEW
+469 
-482 RTLWNLAGYEEPE
+482 
-495 VGYQT
+495 
-500 DAAARA
+500 
-506 LPFIVVQLPQWIDG
+506 
-520 QMAARGEDPLHWPV
+520 HWPV

-577 MALRGVYGRT
+577 MALRGVYGRA
-587 DVEAESPRVVG
+587 DIEAESPRVTS
-598 VAPAAAGAL
+598 VAPAEGGAL
-607 DVTFTNAQGLHWRG
+607 DVTFTNARGLHCRG
-621 TTPDTLRAAA
+621 TTPDTMRTAAH
-631 GESGTRGAGESGF
+631 ESGARAAGESGF

-651 VYADAGARIMP
+651 AYVDAGARILP
-662 GDGERVTV
+662 SDGERVTV
-670 RVEAPQVDSPTAVRY
+670 RVEASQIDSPTAARY

-697 GAELPALPYAG
+697 GANLPALPYAG

>member
-13 GVADGEAHTDAADRT
+13 GVADGGECTSGAADRT

-43 VLQRETPIAVFGT
+43 VLQRETPVAVFGA
-56 APAGERVV
+56 APAGGRVV
-64 ASLTDAQGVTVA
+64 VDLMDDQGVTVA
-76 QTMAVAQT
+76 QTMAVAQAYGEHET
-84 VAAVQT
+84 E
-90 PNGADTPAPEASWLA
+90 APWLA
-105 ILPSLPAG
+105 ILPALPAS
-113 GPYTMR
+113 GPYTLR
-119 VSHETDRVDFTD
+119 VSHETNRLEFAD

-151 TSEHGA
+151 TSEHGD
-157 EAIAAATDPLLRFY
+157 EAIATADDPLLRFY
-171 NTPKAGRVDEAA
+171 NTPKAGRIDESA
-183 ESASGWNPAVAP
+183 EAASGWQTAIAP

-208 TRLRAQLGADVAVG
+208 ARLRAQLGPDVAVG

-239 ATLVGSDA
+239 ATLIGSDA
-247 GRPYVERYEAA
+247 GRPYVERYESAI
-258 VAGKTEEQM
+258 AGKTEEQM
-267 RAEADRWQ
+267 RAEADEWQ
-275 TVFDQWNNDVAAMKE
+275 MVFDRWNNSVAAMKE
-290 AHPGITQP
+290 ANPGITQP

-327 MVRRVAPYI
+327 MVRRVAPYT
-336 LRGFLWYQGEEDEAQ
+336 LRGFLWYQGEEDEEQ

-371 LAGYEEPEVGY
+371 LAGYAEPAVGY
-382 QTDAAARALP
+382 QADAGADALP

-398 PQWIDGQMAARGED
+398 PQWIDGQVAARGED
-412 PLHWPVIRAAQLDAS
+412 PRHWPVIRAAQLNAS
-427 ETLDDVLL
+427 ETLNDVLL

-448 PLDKATVGTWYQG
+448 PLDKT
-461 EEDEAQCE
+461 
-469 SYRELLGLLIEEW
+469 
-482 RTLWNLAGYEEPE
+482 
-495 VGYQT
+495 
-500 DAAARA
+500 
-506 LPFIVVQLPQWIDG
+506 
-520 QMAARGEDPLHWPV
+520 
-534 IRAAQLDASETLDDV
+534 
-549 LLVCT
+549 
-554 MDCGEFDNIHPLDKA
+554 

-577 MALRGVYGRT
+577 MALRGVYGRA
-587 DVEAESPRVVG
+587 DIEAASPRVVG

-607 DVTFTNAQGLHWRG
+607 DVTFTNARGLHWRG
-621 TTPDTLRAAA
+621 TTPDTMRASA
-631 GESGTRGAGESGF
+631 GATGARAVGESGF

-651 VYADAGARIMP
+651 VYVDAGAQILP

>member
-1 MVTVTGI
+1 MI
-8 APGAS
+8 
-13 GVADGEAHTDAADRT
+13 D
-28 RNGSLRVAA
+28 
-37 VFSDHM
+37 
-43 VLQRETPIAVFGT
+43 
-56 APAGERVV
+56 
-64 ASLTDAQGVTVA
+64 LTDAQGVTVA
-76 QTMAVAQT
+76 QTMATAQT
-84 VAAVQT
+84 GGEHET
-90 PNGADTPAPEASWLA
+90 EAPWLA
-105 ILPSLPAG
+105 ILPSLPAS

-119 VSHETDRVDFTD
+119 VSHETDRLDFTD

-157 EAIAAATDPLLRFY
+157 EAITAASDPLLRFY
-171 NTPKAGRVDEAA
+171 NTPKAGRIDEAA
-183 ESASGWNPAVAP
+183 ESASGWKPAVAP

-208 TRLRAQLGADVAVG
+208 ARLRAQFGADVAVG

-258 VAGKTEEQM
+258 ITGKTEEQM
-267 RAEADRWQ
+267 RAEADEWQ
-275 TVFDQWNNDVAAMKE
+275 TVFDRWNNSAAAMKE
-290 AHPGITQP
+290 AHPDITQP

-327 MVRRVAPYI
+327 MVRRVAPYT

-371 LAGYEEPEVGY
+371 LGGYAEPTVGY
-382 QTDAAARALP
+382 QADAGADALP

-398 PQWIDGQMAARGED
+398 PQWIDGQVAARGED
-412 PLHWPVIRAAQLDAS
+412 PRHWPVIRAAQLDAS

-435 VCTMDCGEFDNIH
+435 VCTMDCGEFDKIH
-448 PLDKATVGTWYQG
+448 PLDKT
-461 EEDEAQCE
+461 
-469 SYRELLGLLIEEW
+469 
-482 RTLWNLAGYEEPE
+482 
-495 VGYQT
+495 
-500 DAAARA
+500 
-506 LPFIVVQLPQWIDG
+506 
-520 QMAARGEDPLHWPV
+520 
-534 IRAAQLDASETLDDV
+534 
-549 LLVCT
+549 
-554 MDCGEFDNIHPLDKA
+554 

-577 MALRGVYGRT
+577 MALHGVYGRA

-598 VAPAAAGAL
+598 VAPAPGAL

-621 TTPDTLRAAA
+621 TTPDTMRAAA
-631 GESGTRGAGESGF
+631 GATGARAVGESGF
-644 EIAGADG
+644 EITGADG
-651 VYADAGARIMP
+651 VYVDAGAQILP

>member
-8 APGAS
+8 APEAS
-13 GVADGEAHTDAADRT
+13 GVADGGECTSGAADRT

-43 VLQRETPIAVFGT
+43 VLQRETPVAVFGA
-56 APAGERVV
+56 APAGGRVV
-64 ASLTDAQGVTVA
+64 VDLMDDQGVTVA
-76 QTMAVAQT
+76 QTMAVAQAYGEHET
-84 VAAVQT
+84 
-90 PNGADTPAPEASWLA
+90 EATWLA
-105 ILPSLPAG
+105 ILPALPAS
-113 GPYTMR
+113 GPYTLR
-119 VSHETDRVDFTD
+119 VSHETNRLEFAD

-151 TSEHGA
+151 TSEHGD
-157 EAIAAATDPLLRFY
+157 EAIAAADDPLLRFY

-183 ESASGWNPAVAP
+183 EAASGWQVAVAP
-195 QVAGMSAVAYHFG
+195 QVAGMSAVAYYFG
-208 TRLRAQLGADVAVG
+208 ARLRAQLGADVAVG

-239 ATLVGSDA
+239 ATLIGSDA

-258 VAGKTEEQM
+258 IAGKTEEQM
-267 RAEADRWQ
+267 RAEADEWQ
-275 TVFDQWNNDVAAMKE
+275 TVFDRWNNNVAAMKE

-327 MVRRVAPYI
+327 MVRRVTPYT

-371 LAGYEEPEVGY
+371 LAGYEEPAVGY
-382 QTDAAARALP
+382 QADTGAGALP

-398 PQWIDGQMAARGED
+398 PQWIDGQVAARGED
-412 PLHWPVIRAAQLDAS
+412 PR
-427 ETLDDVLL
+427 
-435 VCTMDCGEFDNIH
+435 
-448 PLDKATVGTWYQG
+448 
-461 EEDEAQCE
+461 
-469 SYRELLGLLIEEW
+469 
-482 RTLWNLAGYEEPE
+482 
-495 VGYQT
+495 
-500 DAAARA
+500 
-506 LPFIVVQLPQWIDG
+506 
-520 QMAARGEDPLHWPV
+520 HWPV

-607 DVTFTNAQGLHWRG
+607 DVTFTNARGLHWRG
-621 TTPDTLRAAA
+621 TTPDTMRAAA
-631 GESGTRGAGESGF
+631 GENGARGAGESGF
-644 EIAGADG
+644 EVAGVDG
-651 VYADAGARIMP
+651 VYADAGARILP

-670 RVEAPQVDSPTAVRY
+670 RVEASQVGSPTAVRY

>member
-1 MVTVTGI
+1 MS

-13 GVADGEAHTDAADRT
+13 GVTGGGPLAGAADRT

-64 ASLTDAQGVTVA
+64 IDLTDAQGVTVA
-76 QTMAVAQT
+76 QTMATAQT
-84 VAAVQT
+84 GGEHET
-90 PNGADTPAPEASWLA
+90 EAPWLA
-105 ILPSLPAG
+105 ILPSLPAS

-119 VSHETDRVDFTD
+119 VSHETDRLDFTD

-157 EAIAAATDPLLRFY
+157 EAITAASDPLLRFY
-171 NTPKAGRVDEAA
+171 NTPKAGRIDEAA
-183 ESASGWNPAVAP
+183 ESASGWKPAVAP

-208 TRLRAQLGADVAVG
+208 ARLRAQFGADVAVG

-258 VAGKTEEQM
+258 ITGKTEEQM
-267 RAEADRWQ
+267 RAEADEWQ
-275 TVFDQWNNDVAAMKE
+275 TVFDRWNNSAAAMKE
-290 AHPGITQP
+290 AHPDITQP

-327 MVRRVAPYI
+327 MVRRVAPYT

-371 LAGYEEPEVGY
+371 LAGYAEPAVGY
-382 QTDAAARALP
+382 QADAGAAALP

-398 PQWIDGQMAARGED
+398 PQWIDGQVAARGED
-412 PLHWPVIRAAQLDAS
+412 PRHWPVIRAAQLDAS

-448 PLDKATVGTWYQG
+448 PLDKT
-461 EEDEAQCE
+461 
-469 SYRELLGLLIEEW
+469 
-482 RTLWNLAGYEEPE
+482 
-495 VGYQT
+495 
-500 DAAARA
+500 
-506 LPFIVVQLPQWIDG
+506 
-520 QMAARGEDPLHWPV
+520 
-534 IRAAQLDASETLDDV
+534 
-549 LLVCT
+549 
-554 MDCGEFDNIHPLDKA
+554 

-577 MALRGVYGRT
+577 MALRGVYGRA

-598 VAPAAAGAL
+598 VAPAPGAL
-607 DVTFTNAQGLHWRG
+607 DVTFTNAQRLHWRG
-621 TTPDTLRAAA
+621 TTPDTMRAAA
-631 GESGTRGAGESGF
+631 GATGARAVGESGF

-651 VYADAGARIMP
+651 VYVDAGAQILP

>member
-13 GVADGEAHTDAADRT
+13 GVADGGECTSGAADRT

-43 VLQRETPIAVFGT
+43 VLQRETPVAVFGA
-56 APAGERVV
+56 APAGGRVV
-64 ASLTDAQGVTVA
+64 VDLMDDQGVTVA
-76 QTMAVAQT
+76 QTMAVAQAYGEHET
-84 VAAVQT
+84 E
-90 PNGADTPAPEASWLA
+90 APWLA
-105 ILPSLPAG
+105 ILPALPAS
-113 GPYTMR
+113 GPYTLR
-119 VSHETDRVDFTD
+119 VSHETNRLEFAD

-151 TSEHGA
+151 TSAHGA
-157 EAIAAATDPLLRFY
+157 EEITAADDPLLRFY
-171 NTPKAGRVDEAA
+171 NTPKAGRIDESA
-183 ESASGWNPAVAP
+183 EAASGWEPALAP
-195 QVAGMSAVAYHFG
+195 QVAGMSAIAYHFG
-208 TRLRAQLGADVAVG
+208 ARLRAQLGADVAVG

-239 ATLVGSDA
+239 ATLIGSDA

-258 VAGKTEEQM
+258 IAGKTEEQM
-267 RAEADRWQ
+267 RAEADEWQ
-275 TVFDQWNNDVAAMKE
+275 TVFDRWNNSVAAMKE

-298 QIDAEIGPCPW
+298 QIDVEIGPCPW

-327 MVRRVAPYI
+327 MVRRVAPYT

-371 LAGYEEPEVGY
+371 LGGYAEPTVGY
-382 QTDAAARALP
+382 QADAGADALP

-398 PQWIDGQMAARGED
+398 PQWIDGQVAARGED
-412 PLHWPVIRAAQLDAS
+412 PRHWPVIRAAQLDAS
-427 ETLDDVLL
+427 ETLNDVLL

-448 PLDKATVGTWYQG
+448 PLDKT
-461 EEDEAQCE
+461 
-469 SYRELLGLLIEEW
+469 
-482 RTLWNLAGYEEPE
+482 
-495 VGYQT
+495 
-500 DAAARA
+500 
-506 LPFIVVQLPQWIDG
+506 
-520 QMAARGEDPLHWPV
+520 
-534 IRAAQLDASETLDDV
+534 
-549 LLVCT
+549 
-554 MDCGEFDNIHPLDKA
+554 

-577 MALRGVYGRT
+577 MALRGVYGRA
-587 DVEAESPRVVG
+587 DVEAESPRVAG
-598 VAPAAAGAL
+598 VTPAPGAL

-621 TTPDTLRAAA
+621 TTPDTMRAAA
-631 GESGTRGAGESGF
+631 GATGARAVGESGF

-651 VYADAGARIMP
+651 VYVDAGAQILP

-670 RVEAPQVDSPTAVRY
+670 RVEAPQVGSPTAVRY

>member
-13 GVADGEAHTDAADRT
+13 GVADGGECTSGAADRT

-43 VLQRETPIAVFGT
+43 VLQRETPVAVFGA
-56 APAGERVV
+56 APAGGRVV
-64 ASLTDAQGVTVA
+64 VDLMDDQGVTVA
-76 QTMAVAQT
+76 QTMAVAQAYGEHET
-84 VAAVQT
+84 E
-90 PNGADTPAPEASWLA
+90 APWLA
-105 ILPSLPAG
+105 ILPALPAS
-113 GPYTMR
+113 GPYTLR
-119 VSHETDRVDFTD
+119 VSHETNRLEFAD

-157 EAIAAATDPLLRFY
+157 EEITAADDPLLRFY
-171 NTPKAGRVDEAA
+171 NTPKAGRIDESA
-183 ESASGWNPAVAP
+183 EAASGWEPALAP
-195 QVAGMSAVAYHFG
+195 QVAGMSAIAYHFG
-208 TRLRAQLGADVAVG
+208 ARLRAQLGADVAVG

-239 ATLVGSDA
+239 ATLIGSDA
-247 GRPYVERYEAA
+247 GGPYVERYEAA
-258 VAGKTEEQM
+258 IAGKTEEQM
-267 RAEADRWQ
+267 RAEADEWQ
-275 TVFDQWNNDVAAMKE
+275 TVFDRWNNSVAAMKE

-298 QIDAEIGPCPW
+298 QIDVEIGPCPW

-327 MVRRVAPYI
+327 MVRRVAPYT

-371 LAGYEEPEVGY
+371 LGGYAEPTVGY
-382 QTDAAARALP
+382 QADAGADALP

-398 PQWIDGQMAARGED
+398 PQWIDGQVAARGED
-412 PLHWPVIRAAQLDAS
+412 PRHWPVIRAAQLDAS
-427 ETLDDVLL
+427 ETLNDVLL

-448 PLDKATVGTWYQG
+448 PLDKT
-461 EEDEAQCE
+461 
-469 SYRELLGLLIEEW
+469 
-482 RTLWNLAGYEEPE
+482 
-495 VGYQT
+495 
-500 DAAARA
+500 
-506 LPFIVVQLPQWIDG
+506 
-520 QMAARGEDPLHWPV
+520 
-534 IRAAQLDASETLDDV
+534 
-549 LLVCT
+549 
-554 MDCGEFDNIHPLDKA
+554 

-577 MALRGVYGRT
+577 MALRGVYGRA
-587 DVEAESPRVVG
+587 DVEAESPRVAG
-598 VAPAAAGAL
+598 VTPAPGAL

-621 TTPDTLRAAA
+621 TTPDTMRAAA
-631 GESGTRGAGESGF
+631 GATGARAVGESGF

-651 VYADAGARIMP
+651 VYVDAGAQILP

-670 RVEAPQVDSPTAVRY
+670 RVEAPQVGSPTAVRY

-697 GAELPALPYAG
+697 GADLPALPYAG

>member
-13 GVADGEAHTDAADRT
+13 GVANGGECTSGAADRT

-43 VLQRETPIAVFGT
+43 VLQRETPVAVFGT
-56 APAGERVV
+56 APAGGRVV
-64 ASLTDAQGVTVA
+64 VDLMDDQGVTVA
-76 QTMAVAQT
+76 QTMAVAQAYGEHET
-84 VAAVQT
+84 E
-90 PNGADTPAPEASWLA
+90 APWLA
-105 ILPSLPAG
+105 ILPALPAS
-113 GPYTMR
+113 GPYTLR
-119 VSHETDRVDFTD
+119 VSHETNRLEFAD

-151 TSEHGA
+151 TSEHGD
-157 EAIAAATDPLLRFY
+157 EAIAAADDPLLRFY
-171 NTPKAGRVDEAA
+171 NTPKAGRIDESA
-183 ESASGWNPAVAP
+183 EAASGWQVAVAP
-195 QVAGMSAVAYHFG
+195 QVAGMSAVAYYFG
-208 TRLRAQLGADVAVG
+208 ARLRAQLGADMAVG

-239 ATLVGSDA
+239 ATLISSDA

-258 VAGKTEEQM
+258 IAGKTEEQM
-267 RAEADRWQ
+267 RAEADEWQ
-275 TVFDQWNNDVAAMKE
+275 TVFDRWNNNVAAMKE

-327 MVRRVAPYI
+327 MVRRVAPYT

-371 LAGYEEPEVGY
+371 LAGYAEPAVGY
-382 QTDAAARALP
+382 QADAGAAALP

-398 PQWIDGQMAARGED
+398 PQWIDGQVAARGED
-412 PLHWPVIRAAQLDAS
+412 PRHWPVIRAAQLDAS
-427 ETLDDVLL
+427 EMLNDVLL

-448 PLDKATVGTWYQG
+448 PLDKT
-461 EEDEAQCE
+461 
-469 SYRELLGLLIEEW
+469 
-482 RTLWNLAGYEEPE
+482 
-495 VGYQT
+495 
-500 DAAARA
+500 
-506 LPFIVVQLPQWIDG
+506 
-520 QMAARGEDPLHWPV
+520 
-534 IRAAQLDASETLDDV
+534 
-549 LLVCT
+549 
-554 MDCGEFDNIHPLDKA
+554 

-577 MALRGVYGRT
+577 MALRGVYGRA
-587 DVEAESPRVVG
+587 DVEAESPRVAG
-598 VAPAAAGAL
+598 VTPAPGAL

-621 TTPDTLRAAA
+621 TTPDTMRAAA
-631 GESGTRGAGESGF
+631 GATGARAVGESGF

-651 VYADAGARIMP
+651 VYVDAGARILP

>member
-13 GVADGEAHTDAADRT
+13 GVADGGECTSGAADRT

-43 VLQRETPIAVFGT
+43 VLQRETPVAVFGA
-56 APAGERVV
+56 APAGGRVV
-64 ASLTDAQGVTVA
+64 VDLMDDQGVTVA
-76 QTMAVAQT
+76 QTMAVAQAYGEHET
-84 VAAVQT
+84 E
-90 PNGADTPAPEASWLA
+90 APWLA
-105 ILPSLPAG
+105 ILPALPAS
-113 GPYTMR
+113 GPYTLR
-119 VSHETDRVDFTD
+119 VSHETNRLEFAD

-157 EAIAAATDPLLRFY
+157 EEIAAANDPLLRFY
-171 NTPKAGRVDEAA
+171 NTPKAGRIDESA
-183 ESASGWNPAVAP
+183 EAASGWEPALAP
-195 QVAGMSAVAYHFG
+195 QVAGMSAIAYHFG
-208 TRLRAQLGADVAVG
+208 ARLRAQLGADVAVG

-239 ATLVGSDA
+239 ATLIGSDA

-258 VAGKTEEQM
+258 IAGKTEEQM
-267 RAEADRWQ
+267 RAEANEWQ
-275 TVFDQWNNDVAAMKE
+275 TVFDQWNNSVAAMKE
-290 AHPGITQP
+290 AHPDITQP

-327 MVRRVAPYI
+327 MVRRVAPYT

-371 LAGYEEPEVGY
+371 LGGYAEPTVGY
-382 QTDAAARALP
+382 QADAGADALP

-398 PQWIDGQMAARGED
+398 PQWIDGQVAARGED
-412 PLHWPVIRAAQLDAS
+412 PRHWPVIRAAQLDAS
-427 ETLDDVLL
+427 ETLNDVLL

-448 PLDKATVGTWYQG
+448 PLDKT
-461 EEDEAQCE
+461 
-469 SYRELLGLLIEEW
+469 
-482 RTLWNLAGYEEPE
+482 
-495 VGYQT
+495 
-500 DAAARA
+500 
-506 LPFIVVQLPQWIDG
+506 
-520 QMAARGEDPLHWPV
+520 
-534 IRAAQLDASETLDDV
+534 
-549 LLVCT
+549 
-554 MDCGEFDNIHPLDKA
+554 

-577 MALRGVYGRT
+577 MALRGVYGRA

-598 VAPAAAGAL
+598 VAPAADRAL
-607 DVTFTNAQGLHWRG
+607 DVTFTNARGLHWRG
-621 TTPDTLRAAA
+621 TTPDTMRAAA
-631 GESGTRGAGESGF
+631 GATGARAVGESGF

-651 VYADAGARIMP
+651 VYVDAGAQIPP

-697 GAELPALPYAG
+697 GAELPALPYVG

>member
-1 MVTVTGI
+1 MVTLTGI

-13 GVADGEAHTDAADRT
+13 GVADGGECTSGAADRT

-43 VLQRETPIAVFGT
+43 VLQRETPVAVFGA
-56 APAGERVV
+56 APAGGRVV
-64 ASLTDAQGVTVA
+64 VDLMDDQGVTVA
-76 QTMAVAQT
+76 QTMAVAQAYGEHET
-84 VAAVQT
+84 E
-90 PNGADTPAPEASWLA
+90 APWLA
-105 ILPSLPAG
+105 ILPALPAS
-113 GPYTMR
+113 GPYTLR
-119 VSHETDRVDFTD
+119 VSHETNRLEFAD

-157 EAIAAATDPLLRFY
+157 EEITAADDPLLRFY
-171 NTPKAGRVDEAA
+171 NTPKAGRIDESA
-183 ESASGWNPAVAP
+183 EAASGWEPALAP
-195 QVAGMSAVAYHFG
+195 QVAGMSAIAYHFG
-208 TRLRAQLGADVAVG
+208 ARLRAQLGADVAVG

-239 ATLVGSDA
+239 ATLIGSDA

-258 VAGKTEEQM
+258 IAGKTEEQM
-267 RAEADRWQ
+267 RAEADEWQ
-275 TVFDQWNNDVAAMKE
+275 TVFDRWNNSVAAMKA

-298 QIDAEIGPCPW
+298 QIDVEIGPCPW

-327 MVRRVAPYI
+327 MVRRVAPYT

-371 LAGYEEPEVGY
+371 LGGYAEPTVGY
-382 QTDAAARALP
+382 QADAGADALP

-398 PQWIDGQMAARGED
+398 PQWIDGQVAARGED
-412 PLHWPVIRAAQLDAS
+412 PRHWPVIRAAQLDAS
-427 ETLDDVLL
+427 ETLNDVLL

-448 PLDKATVGTWYQG
+448 PLDKT
-461 EEDEAQCE
+461 
-469 SYRELLGLLIEEW
+469 
-482 RTLWNLAGYEEPE
+482 
-495 VGYQT
+495 
-500 DAAARA
+500 
-506 LPFIVVQLPQWIDG
+506 
-520 QMAARGEDPLHWPV
+520 
-534 IRAAQLDASETLDDV
+534 
-549 LLVCT
+549 
-554 MDCGEFDNIHPLDKA
+554 

-577 MALRGVYGRT
+577 MALRGVYGRA
-587 DVEAESPRVVG
+587 DVEAESPRVAG
-598 VAPAAAGAL
+598 VTPAPGAL

-621 TTPDTLRAAA
+621 TTPDTMRAAA
-631 GESGTRGAGESGF
+631 GATGARAVGESGF

-651 VYADAGARIMP
+651 VYVDAGAQILP

-670 RVEAPQVDSPTAVRY
+670 RVEAPQVGSPTAVRY

>member
-13 GVADGEAHTDAADRT
+13 GVADGGECTSGAADRT

-43 VLQRETPIAVFGT
+43 VLQRETPVAVFGA
-56 APAGERVV
+56 APAGGRVV
-64 ASLTDAQGVTVA
+64 VDLMDDQGVTVA
-76 QTMAVAQT
+76 QTMAVAQAYGEHET
-84 VAAVQT
+84 E
-90 PNGADTPAPEASWLA
+90 APWLA
-105 ILPSLPAG
+105 ILPALPAS
-113 GPYTMR
+113 GPYTLR
-119 VSHETDRVDFTD
+119 VSHETNRLEFAD

-157 EAIAAATDPLLRFY
+157 EEITAADDPLLRFY
-171 NTPKAGRVDEAA
+171 NTPKAGRIDESA
-183 ESASGWNPAVAP
+183 EAASGWEPALAP
-195 QVAGMSAVAYHFG
+195 QVAGMSAIAYHFG
-208 TRLRAQLGADVAVG
+208 ARLRAQLGADVAVG

-239 ATLVGSDA
+239 ATLIGSDA

-258 VAGKTEEQM
+258 IAGKTEEQM
-267 RAEADRWQ
+267 RAEADEWQ
-275 TVFDQWNNDVAAMKE
+275 TVFDRWNNSVAAMKE

-298 QIDAEIGPCPW
+298 QIDVEIGPCPW

-327 MVRRVAPYI
+327 MVRRVAPYT

-371 LAGYEEPEVGY
+371 LGGYAEPTVGY
-382 QTDAAARALP
+382 QADAGADALP

-398 PQWIDGQMAARGED
+398 PQWIDGQVAARGED
-412 PLHWPVIRAAQLDAS
+412 PRHWPVIRAAQLDAS
-427 ETLDDVLL
+427 ETLNDVLL

-448 PLDKATVGTWYQG
+448 PLDKT
-461 EEDEAQCE
+461 
-469 SYRELLGLLIEEW
+469 
-482 RTLWNLAGYEEPE
+482 
-495 VGYQT
+495 
-500 DAAARA
+500 
-506 LPFIVVQLPQWIDG
+506 
-520 QMAARGEDPLHWPV
+520 
-534 IRAAQLDASETLDDV
+534 
-549 LLVCT
+549 
-554 MDCGEFDNIHPLDKA
+554 

-577 MALRGVYGRT
+577 MALRGVYGRA
-587 DVEAESPRVVG
+587 DVEAESPRVAG
-598 VAPAAAGAL
+598 VTPAPGAL

-621 TTPDTLRAAA
+621 TTPDTMRAAA
-631 GESGTRGAGESGF
+631 GATGARAVGESGF

-651 VYADAGARIMP
+651 VYMDAGAQILP

-670 RVEAPQVDSPTAVRY
+670 RVEAPQVGSPTAVRY

>member
-13 GVADGEAHTDAADRT
+13 GVADGGECTSGAADRT

-43 VLQRETPIAVFGT
+43 VLQRETPVAVFGA
-56 APAGERVV
+56 APAGGRVV
-64 ASLTDAQGVTVA
+64 VDLMDDQGVTVA
-76 QTMAVAQT
+76 QTMAVAQAYGEHET
-84 VAAVQT
+84 E
-90 PNGADTPAPEASWLA
+90 APWLA
-105 ILPSLPAG
+105 ILPALPAS
-113 GPYTMR
+113 GPYTLR
-119 VSHETDRVDFTD
+119 VSHETNRLEFAD

-157 EAIAAATDPLLRFY
+157 EEIAAANDPLLRFY
-171 NTPKAGRVDEAA
+171 NTPKAGRIDESA
-183 ESASGWNPAVAP
+183 EAASGWEPALAP
-195 QVAGMSAVAYHFG
+195 QVAGMSAIAYHFG
-208 TRLRAQLGADVAVG
+208 ARLRAQLGADVAVG

-239 ATLVGSDA
+239 ATLIGSDA

-258 VAGKTEEQM
+258 IAGKTEEQM
-267 RAEADRWQ
+267 RAEANEWQ
-275 TVFDQWNNDVAAMKE
+275 TVFDQWNNSVAAMKE
-290 AHPGITQP
+290 AHPDITQP

-327 MVRRVAPYI
+327 MVRRVAPYT

-371 LAGYEEPEVGY
+371 LGGYAEPTVGY
-382 QTDAAARALP
+382 QADAGADALP

-398 PQWIDGQMAARGED
+398 PQWIDGQVAARGED
-412 PLHWPVIRAAQLDAS
+412 PRHWPVIRAAQLDAS
-427 ETLDDVLL
+427 ETLNDVLL

-448 PLDKATVGTWYQG
+448 PLDKT
-461 EEDEAQCE
+461 
-469 SYRELLGLLIEEW
+469 
-482 RTLWNLAGYEEPE
+482 
-495 VGYQT
+495 
-500 DAAARA
+500 
-506 LPFIVVQLPQWIDG
+506 
-520 QMAARGEDPLHWPV
+520 
-534 IRAAQLDASETLDDV
+534 
-549 LLVCT
+549 
-554 MDCGEFDNIHPLDKA
+554 

-577 MALRGVYGRT
+577 MALRGVYGRA
-587 DVEAESPRVVG
+587 DVEAESPRVAG
-598 VAPAAAGAL
+598 VTPAPGAL

-621 TTPDTLRAAA
+621 TTPDTMRAAA
-631 GESGTRGAGESGF
+631 GATGARAVGESGF

-651 VYADAGARIMP
+651 VYVDAGAQILP

-697 GAELPALPYAG
+697 SAELPALPYAG

>member
-13 GVADGEAHTDAADRT
+13 GVADGGECTSGAADRT

-43 VLQRETPIAVFGT
+43 VLQRETPVAVFGA
-56 APAGERVV
+56 APAGGRVV
-64 ASLTDAQGVTVA
+64 VDLMDDQGVTVA
-76 QTMAVAQT
+76 QTMAVAQAYGEHET
-84 VAAVQT
+84 E
-90 PNGADTPAPEASWLA
+90 APWLA
-105 ILPSLPAG
+105 ILPALPAS
-113 GPYTMR
+113 GPYTLR
-119 VSHETDRVDFTD
+119 VSHETNRLEFAD

-157 EAIAAATDPLLRFY
+157 EEIAAANDPLLRFY
-171 NTPKAGRVDEAA
+171 NTPKAGRIDESA
-183 ESASGWNPAVAP
+183 EAASGWEPALAP
-195 QVAGMSAVAYHFG
+195 QVAGMSAIAYHFG
-208 TRLRAQLGADVAVG
+208 ARLRAQLGADVAVG

-239 ATLVGSDA
+239 ATLIGSDA

-258 VAGKTEEQM
+258 IAGKTEEQM
-267 RAEADRWQ
+267 RAEADEWQ
-275 TVFDQWNNDVAAMKE
+275 TVFDRWNNNVAAMKE

-327 MVRRVAPYI
+327 MVRRVAPYT

-371 LAGYEEPEVGY
+371 LAGYAEPTVGY
-382 QTDAAARALP
+382 QADAGADALP

-398 PQWIDGQMAARGED
+398 PQWIDGQVAARGED
-412 PLHWPVIRAAQLDAS
+412 PRHWPVIRAAQLDAS

-448 PLDKATVGTWYQG
+448 PLDKT
-461 EEDEAQCE
+461 
-469 SYRELLGLLIEEW
+469 
-482 RTLWNLAGYEEPE
+482 
-495 VGYQT
+495 
-500 DAAARA
+500 
-506 LPFIVVQLPQWIDG
+506 
-520 QMAARGEDPLHWPV
+520 
-534 IRAAQLDASETLDDV
+534 
-549 LLVCT
+549 
-554 MDCGEFDNIHPLDKA
+554 

-577 MALRGVYGRT
+577 MALRGVYGRA
-587 DVEAESPRVVG
+587 DVEAESPRVAG
-598 VAPAAAGAL
+598 VTPAPGAL

-621 TTPDTLRAAA
+621 TTPDTMRAAA
-631 GESGTRGAGESGF
+631 GATGARGAGESGF
-644 EIAGADG
+644 EVAGVDG
-651 VYADAGARIMP
+651 VYVDAGARILP

>member
-1 MVTVTGI
+1 MVTLTGI

-13 GVADGEAHTDAADRT
+13 GVADGGECTSGAADRT

-43 VLQRETPIAVFGT
+43 VLQRETPVAVFGA
-56 APAGERVV
+56 APADGRVV
-64 ASLTDAQGVTVA
+64 VDLMDDQGVTVA
-76 QTMAVAQT
+76 QTMAVAQAYGEHET
-84 VAAVQT
+84 E
-90 PNGADTPAPEASWLA
+90 APWLA
-105 ILPSLPAG
+105 ILPALPAS
-113 GPYTMR
+113 GPYTLR
-119 VSHETDRVDFTD
+119 VSHETNRLEFAD

-157 EAIAAATDPLLRFY
+157 EEITAADDPLLRFY
-171 NTPKAGRVDEAA
+171 NTPKAGRIDESA
-183 ESASGWNPAVAP
+183 EAASGWEPALAP
-195 QVAGMSAVAYHFG
+195 QVAGMSAIAYHFG
-208 TRLRAQLGADVAVG
+208 ARLRAQLGADVAVG

-239 ATLVGSDA
+239 ATLIGSDA

-258 VAGKTEEQM
+258 IAGKTEEQM
-267 RAEADRWQ
+267 RAEADEWQ
-275 TVFDQWNNDVAAMKE
+275 TVFDRWNNSVAAMKE

-298 QIDAEIGPCPW
+298 QIDVEIGPCPW

-327 MVRRVAPYI
+327 MVRRVAPYT

-371 LAGYEEPEVGY
+371 LGGYAEPTVGY
-382 QTDAAARALP
+382 QADAGADALP

-398 PQWIDGQMAARGED
+398 PQWIDGQVAARGED
-412 PLHWPVIRAAQLDAS
+412 PRHWPVIRAAQLDAS

-448 PLDKATVGTWYQG
+448 PLDKT
-461 EEDEAQCE
+461 
-469 SYRELLGLLIEEW
+469 
-482 RTLWNLAGYEEPE
+482 
-495 VGYQT
+495 
-500 DAAARA
+500 
-506 LPFIVVQLPQWIDG
+506 
-520 QMAARGEDPLHWPV
+520 
-534 IRAAQLDASETLDDV
+534 
-549 LLVCT
+549 
-554 MDCGEFDNIHPLDKA
+554 

-577 MALRGVYGRT
+577 MALRGVYGRA
-587 DVEAESPRVVG
+587 DVEAESPRVAG
-598 VAPAAAGAL
+598 VTPAPGAL

-621 TTPDTLRAAA
+621 TTPDTMRAAA
-631 GESGTRGAGESGF
+631 GATGARAVGESGF

-651 VYADAGARIMP
+651 VYVDAGAQILP

-670 RVEAPQVDSPTAVRY
+670 RVEAPQVGSPTAVRH

>member
-1 MVTVTGI
+1 MVTLTGI

-13 GVADGEAHTDAADRT
+13 GVADGGECTSGAADRT

-43 VLQRETPIAVFGT
+43 VLQRETPVAVFGA
-56 APAGERVV
+56 APAGGRVV
-64 ASLTDAQGVTVA
+64 VDLMDDQGVTVA
-76 QTMAVAQT
+76 QTMAVAQAYGEHET
-84 VAAVQT
+84 E
-90 PNGADTPAPEASWLA
+90 APWLA
-105 ILPSLPAG
+105 ILPALPAS
-113 GPYTMR
+113 GPYTLR
-119 VSHETDRVDFTD
+119 VSHETNRLEFAD

-157 EAIAAATDPLLRFY
+157 EEITAADDPLLRFY
-171 NTPKAGRVDEAA
+171 NTPKAGRIDESA
-183 ESASGWNPAVAP
+183 EAASGWEPALAP
-195 QVAGMSAVAYHFG
+195 QVAGMSAIAYHFG
-208 TRLRAQLGADVAVG
+208 ARLRAQLGADVAVG

-239 ATLVGSDA
+239 ATLIGSDA

-258 VAGKTEEQM
+258 IAGKTEEQM
-267 RAEADRWQ
+267 RAEADEWQ
-275 TVFDQWNNDVAAMKE
+275 TVFDQWNNNVAAMKE
-290 AHPGITQP
+290 AHPDITQP

-327 MVRRVAPYI
+327 MVRRVAPYT

-371 LAGYEEPEVGY
+371 LGGYAEPTVGY
-382 QTDAAARALP
+382 QADAGADALP

-398 PQWIDGQMAARGED
+398 PQWIDGQVAARGED
-412 PLHWPVIRAAQLDAS
+412 PRHWPVIRAAQLDAS
-427 ETLDDVLL
+427 ETLNDVLL

-448 PLDKATVGTWYQG
+448 PLDKT
-461 EEDEAQCE
+461 
-469 SYRELLGLLIEEW
+469 
-482 RTLWNLAGYEEPE
+482 
-495 VGYQT
+495 
-500 DAAARA
+500 
-506 LPFIVVQLPQWIDG
+506 
-520 QMAARGEDPLHWPV
+520 
-534 IRAAQLDASETLDDV
+534 
-549 LLVCT
+549 
-554 MDCGEFDNIHPLDKA
+554 

-577 MALRGVYGRT
+577 MALRGVYGRA
-587 DVEAESPRVVG
+587 DVEAESPRVAG
-598 VAPAAAGAL
+598 VTPAPGAL

-621 TTPDTLRAAA
+621 TTPDTMRAAA
-631 GESGTRGAGESGF
+631 GATGARAVGESGF

-651 VYADAGARIMP
+651 VYVDAGAQILP

-670 RVEAPQVDSPTAVRY
+670 RVEAPQVGSPTAVRY

>member
-13 GVADGEAHTDAADRT
+13 GVADGGECTSGAADRT

-43 VLQRETPIAVFGT
+43 VLQRETPVAVFGA
-56 APAGERVV
+56 APAGGRVV
-64 ASLTDAQGVTVA
+64 VDLMDDQGVTVA
-76 QTMAVAQT
+76 QTMAVAQAYGEHET
-84 VAAVQT
+84 E
-90 PNGADTPAPEASWLA
+90 APWLA
-105 ILPSLPAG
+105 ILPALPAS
-113 GPYTMR
+113 GPYTLR
-119 VSHETDRVDFTD
+119 VSHETNRLEFVD

-151 TSEHGA
+151 TSEHGD
-157 EAIAAATDPLLRFY
+157 EAIAAADDPLLRFY
-171 NTPKAGRVDEAA
+171 NTPKAGRIDESA
-183 ESASGWNPAVAP
+183 EAASGWEPALAP
-195 QVAGMSAVAYHFG
+195 QVAGMSAIAYHFG
-208 TRLRAQLGADVAVG
+208 ARLRAQLGADVAVG

-230 TSITSWMSR
+230 TSITSWMSH
-239 ATLVGSDA
+239 ATLIGSDA

-258 VAGKTEEQM
+258 IAGKTEEQM
-267 RAEADRWQ
+267 RAEADEWQ
-275 TVFDQWNNDVAAMKE
+275 TVFDQWNNNVAAMKE
-290 AHPGITQP
+290 AHPDITQP

-327 MVRRVAPYI
+327 MVRRVAPYT

-371 LAGYEEPEVGY
+371 LGGYAEPTVGY
-382 QTDAAARALP
+382 QADAGADALP

-398 PQWIDGQMAARGED
+398 PQWIDGQVAARGED
-412 PLHWPVIRAAQLDAS
+412 PRHWPVIRAAQLDAS
-427 ETLDDVLL
+427 ETLNDVLL

-448 PLDKATVGTWYQG
+448 PLDKT
-461 EEDEAQCE
+461 
-469 SYRELLGLLIEEW
+469 
-482 RTLWNLAGYEEPE
+482 
-495 VGYQT
+495 
-500 DAAARA
+500 
-506 LPFIVVQLPQWIDG
+506 
-520 QMAARGEDPLHWPV
+520 
-534 IRAAQLDASETLDDV
+534 
-549 LLVCT
+549 
-554 MDCGEFDNIHPLDKA
+554 

-577 MALRGVYGRT
+577 MALRGVYGRA

-598 VAPAAAGAL
+598 VAPAADRAL
-607 DVTFTNAQGLHWRG
+607 DVTFTNARGLHWRG
-621 TTPDTLRAAA
+621 TTPDTMRAAA
-631 GESGTRGAGESGF
+631 GATGARAVGESGF

-651 VYADAGARIMP
+651 VYVDAGAQILP